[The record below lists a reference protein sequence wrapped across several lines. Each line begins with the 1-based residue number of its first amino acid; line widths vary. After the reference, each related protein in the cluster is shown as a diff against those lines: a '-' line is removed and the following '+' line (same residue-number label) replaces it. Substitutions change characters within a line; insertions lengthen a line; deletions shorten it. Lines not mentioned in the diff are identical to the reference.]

1 MWEEFINKDNRII
14 RPLDGFEFILTS
26 GFLYI
31 TDFFDFF
38 DTKIFKNKCNEIL
51 PKIEPFNYSI
61 KKMNNYMFWIKKPFK
76 ILLEEKEYNEIEE
89 YENYM
94 KEEDK
99 IIIPGITLIDKEEND
114 IQLLYKFVICQ
125 LKNKKT
131 KLTLYVNHVICD
143 GRTIFS
149 IFDIIRKIINNEK
162 IDYNNIKDK
171 LCSFGQISN
180 FNNINKNFYE
190 NVPNNWL
197 KISETKLSIFP
208 KVKPP
213 IFYINKHFIFNYPSI
228 NKFAKENK
236 VSVQAMLTA
245 MITRAVRKYLK
256 LDNNQ
261 IIYNNTP
268 CDSRPSKFSTDEMKN
283 RIFFCGASS
292 TFPGI
297 KGQKN
302 LIEDIKHCYNEIKKA
317 VNSFEHII
325 GILLLGNSVDPKN
338 NFKFKMIE
346 GFPNFS
352 LNPITTS
359 SNIGQV
365 NGNKPLFGLCYDCVG
380 ENYSYG
386 IYSYHTIKE
395 LFIMIIKPINSDPE
409 LDKFVL
415 NEMDLI
421 FKI

>member
-131 KLTLYVNHVICD
+131 KLILYVNHVICD

-190 NVPNNWL
+190 KVPNNWV

-208 KVKPP
+208 KIKPP
-213 IFYINKHFIFNYPSI
+213 IFYINKHFIYNYPPI

-261 IIYNNTP
+261 IIWNNTP

-292 TFPGI
+292 TFPGS

-302 LIEDIKHCYNEIKKA
+302 LLEDIKHCYNEIKKA

-365 NGNKPLFGLCYDCVG
+365 SGNKPLFGLCYDCVG

-386 IYSYHTIKE
+386 IYSYHTKKE
-395 LFIMIIKPINSDPE
+395 LFIMIIKPINYEPE